1 MNKANEGII
10 NKDNTTHLEDDH
22 FDKED
27 KDIFGEQHNNN
38 NHGESVNV
46 FFYETEDS

>member
-1 MNKANEGII
+1 MNKATEGNII
-10 NKDNTTHLEDDH
+10 KDNTAHVEEDYS
-22 FDKED
+22 DKED
-27 KDIFGEQHNNN
+27 KDLFGEHNNN